1 MASLVAINYP
11 DTLYTLP
18 FPWTESRVSFGSPYP
33 EDNRSDFYQGG
44 NATVFVTSDKSGYR
58 VIGFKQAI
66 RVGAQAGSPYSI
78 KASRLVSSESG
89 EVTFTKKWG
98 GSSFRSGTQVSVIKG
113 FLYAPFVPGFHVLDD
128 STKTTADNHALV
140 RFYSALRAEM
150 EHWNSLVFLGELREI
165 VAQVRRPYAEL
176 QGQIEQHLDRYKR
189 AALRKKFPKA
199 MRKAE
204 KIRRLS
210 RLASSMWLETAFAT
224 LPTLSD
230 VKIAAETLARF
241 SDERRRSRVKGFAER
256 SSKAPVV
263 LIPQLHPCG
272 MGYTVSISHTGNY
285 KVSYVAGLNVN
296 VQGESGS
303 MKRLAELAGLDP
315 RNLPVTL
322 YELVPYSWLAD
333 YITTAGACLSSHM
346 VATTGVNWAISSKTE
361 RTTTITLCTAD
372 QTSGSD
378 QVVSGTHCGKGVT
391 QKTTFSRAILNTA
404 NLPRPM
410 VQVRPLSDVLP
421 SQAANVL
428 ALLVNRANAVSR
440 DVRRVH
446 RI

>member
-11 DTLYTLP
+11 NTSYTLP
-18 FPWTESRVSFGSPYP
+18 FSWTESRTFFGFPSKNDNGSWFYMGGSPVNFIRS
-33 EDNRSDFYQGG
+33 NRSGYKVQG
-44 NATVFVTSDKSGYR
+44 Y
-58 VIGFKQAI
+58 KQAI
-66 RVGAQAGSPYSI
+66 RAGTQAGSPYSFT
-78 KASRLVSSESG
+78 ATRLVSSSGG
-89 EVTFTKKWG
+89 EVTYIKQWPLSEGKF
-98 GSSFRSGTQVSVIKG
+98 GTQISYIRG
-113 FLYAPFVPGFHVLDD
+113 FLYPPSAAGFHVLDS

-150 EHWNSLVFLGELREI
+150 EHWNSLTFLGELREI

-176 QGQIEQHLDRYKR
+176 QGQIEDHLNRYKR
-189 AALRKKFPKA
+189 KALGVKFPKA

-204 KIRRLS
+204 KVRRLS

-230 VKIAAETLARF
+230 VRSAAETLARF

-256 SSKAPVV
+256 SSKAPV
-263 LIPQLHPCG
+263 ITIGGLHACG
-272 MGYTVSISHTGNY
+272 MGYYTYIHHTGTY
-285 KVSYVAGLNVN
+285 RVSYVAGLNVN
-296 VQGESGS
+296 VQGEAGS
-303 MKRLAELAGLDP
+303 AKRLAELAGIDP

-333 YITTAGACLSSHM
+333 YITTAGACLSSRM
-346 VATTGVNWAISSKTE
+346 VATTAVNWAISSKIEKTSTQTITVPEKGTGLISVSGAHCGTGVTE
-361 RTTTITLCTAD
+361 RTT
-372 QTSGSD
+372 
-378 QVVSGTHCGKGVT
+378 
-391 QKTTFSRAILNTA
+391 FSRTLLDTA

-428 ALLVNRANAVSR
+428 ALIVNRANAVSR
-440 DVRRVH
+440 DVRKAH